1 MSTITTH
8 SDTAQPIPRTSGTA
22 TAEERQE
29 FETSE
34 GLRALIVRLHEAGD
48 GAWRNDPD
56 AAALMAFCTR
66 RYGRMARKHGCDP
79 WVAAAAA
86 FDAMRHPSMRTAD
99 DPWAMVTRAV
109 KVTLIAEERANGLL
123 CSVDQA
129 RRPQNSAFHD
139 AERFSD
145 REHPLADWHESLR
158 IEPPDSD
165 ADAIPS
171 TDDRAQVAAAV
182 SDALTLLT
190 HLGWPP
196 ESAERATECVCDRLT
211 DVDTRMQAW
220 ESLRRDFHLRTYLN
234 LSSESW
240 NGLLRVLLGNP
251 EPEYAH
257 TRSGRGV
264 LFRLLHE
271 EPLVALLDDADLI
284 VAIVASAP
292 RRPGQRRVA

>member
-1 MSTITTH
+1 MSTATTS
-8 SDTAQPIPRTSGTA
+8 SDAAQQAPWDLGEPS
-22 TAEERQE
+22 AEERQA

-34 GLRALIVRLHEAGD
+34 GLRALIVRLHAAGD
-48 GAWRNDPD
+48 GAWRDDPD

-79 WVAAAAA
+79 WIAAAAA
-86 FDAMRHPSMRTAD
+86 FDAMRHSSMRTAD

-109 KVTLIAEERANGLL
+109 KVTLVAEERANGLL

-129 RRPQNSAFHD
+129 RRPQNSVFHD

-158 IEPPDSD
+158 VEAPDSD
-165 ADAIPS
+165 AGSIPDAV
-171 TDDRAQVAAAV
+171 DRAHVGAAIA
-182 SDALTLLT
+182 DALTLLT
-190 HLGWPP
+190 HLGWPY
-196 ESAERATECVCDRLT
+196 ESARRATECVCDRLA
-211 DVDTRMQAW
+211 DYETRMQAW
-220 ESLRRDFHLRTYLN
+220 ESLRRDFHQRVLLN

-251 EPEYAH
+251 EPEHAH
-257 TRSGRGV
+257 TRAGRGV

-271 EPLVALLDDADLI
+271 EPLVALLDDADLVI
-284 VAIVASAP
+284 AIVASAP
-292 RRPGQRRVA
+292 RRPGERRAS

>member
-1 MSTITTH
+1 M
-8 SDTAQPIPRTSGTA
+8 DEQQA
-22 TAEERQE
+22 
-29 FETSE
+29 FESPE
-34 GLRALIVRLHEAGD
+34 GLRALIVRLHEAGH
-48 GAWRNDPD
+48 GAWRSDPD
-56 AAALMAFCTR
+56 AAALMGFCAR
-66 RYGRMARKHGCDP
+66 RFGRMARKHGCDP

-86 FDAMRHPSMRTAD
+86 FDAMRHPSMRNAD

-129 RRPQNSAFHD
+129 RRPQNSVFHD

-158 IEPPDSD
+158 VEPPDGESESPPPAMD
-165 ADAIPS
+165 GIKVAQAI
-171 TDDRAQVAAAV
+171 A
-182 SDALTLLT
+182 DALTLLT
-190 HLGWPP
+190 NLGWPYD
-196 ESAERATECVCDRLT
+196 SAKRATECVCDRLT
-211 DVDTRMQAW
+211 DVETRVQAW
-220 ESLRRDFHLRTYLN
+220 ESLRRDFHLRTFLN

-271 EPLVALLDDADLI
+271 EPLPAMLDDSDLV

-292 RRPGQRRVA
+292 RRPGHRRAS

>member
-1 MSTITTH
+1 M
-8 SDTAQPIPRTSGTA
+8 DEPQA
-22 TAEERQE
+22 
-29 FETSE
+29 FESPE
-34 GLRALIVRLHEAGD
+34 GLRALIVRLHEAGH
-48 GAWRNDPD
+48 GAWRFDPD
-56 AAALMAFCTR
+56 AAALMAFCAR
-66 RYGRMARKHGCDP
+66 RFGRMARKHGCDP

-86 FDAMRHPSMRTAD
+86 FDAMRHPSMRNAD

-129 RRPQNSAFHD
+129 RRPQNSVFHD

-158 IEPPDSD
+158 VDPPDGESESLLPAMD
-165 ADAIPS
+165 GIKVAQAI
-171 TDDRAQVAAAV
+171 A
-182 SDALTLLT
+182 DALTLLT
-190 HLGWPP
+190 NLGWPYD
-196 ESAERATECVCDRLT
+196 SAKRATECVCDRLT
-211 DVDTRMQAW
+211 DVETRVQAW
-220 ESLRRDFHLRTYLN
+220 ESLRRDFHLRTFLN

-271 EPLVALLDDADLI
+271 EPLPAMLDDSDLV

-292 RRPGQRRVA
+292 RRPGHRRAS

>member
-1 MSTITTH
+1 M
-8 SDTAQPIPRTSGTA
+8 DEPQA
-22 TAEERQE
+22 
-29 FETSE
+29 FESPE
-34 GLRALIVRLHEAGD
+34 GLRALIVRLHEAGH
-48 GAWRNDPD
+48 GAWRSDPD
-56 AAALMAFCTR
+56 AAALMVFCSR
-66 RYGRMARKHGCDP
+66 RFGRMARKHGCDP

-86 FDAMRHPSMRTAD
+86 FDAMRHPSMRNAD

-129 RRPQNSAFHD
+129 RRPQNSVFHD

-158 IEPPDSD
+158 VDPPDGESESPPPAMD
-165 ADAIPS
+165 GIKV
-171 TDDRAQVAAAV
+171 AQALA
-182 SDALTLLT
+182 DALTLLT
-190 HLGWPP
+190 NLGWPYD
-196 ESAERATECVCDRLT
+196 SAKRATECVCDRLT
-211 DVDTRMQAW
+211 DVETRVQAW
-220 ESLRRDFHLRTYLN
+220 ESLRRDFHLRTFLN

-271 EPLVALLDDADLI
+271 EPLPAMLDDSDLV

-292 RRPGQRRVA
+292 RRPGHRRAS

>member
-1 MSTITTH
+1 M
-8 SDTAQPIPRTSGTA
+8 DAPRA
-22 TAEERQE
+22 
-29 FETSE
+29 FESPE
-34 GLRALIVRLHEAGD
+34 GLRALIVRLHEAGH
-48 GAWRNDPD
+48 GAWRSDPD
-56 AAALMAFCTR
+56 AAALMAFCAR
-66 RYGRMARKHGCDP
+66 RFGRMARKHGCDP

-86 FDAMRHPSMRTAD
+86 FDAMRHPSMRNAD

-129 RRPQNSAFHD
+129 RRPQNSVFHD

-145 REHPLADWHESLR
+145 REHPLAYWHESLR
-158 IEPPDSD
+158 VDPPDGESESPPPAMD
-165 ADAIPS
+165 GIKVAQAI
-171 TDDRAQVAAAV
+171 A
-182 SDALTLLT
+182 DALTLLT
-190 HLGWPP
+190 NLGWPYD
-196 ESAERATECVCDRLT
+196 SVKRATECVCDRLT
-211 DVDTRMQAW
+211 DVETRVQAW
-220 ESLRRDFHLRTYLN
+220 ESLRRDFHLRTFLN

-240 NGLLRVLLGNP
+240 NGLLRELLGNP

-271 EPLVALLDDADLI
+271 EPLPAMLDDSDLV

-292 RRPGQRRVA
+292 RRPGHRRAS